1 MLQESDNFK
10 KINLSALAGK
20 EGADTKTGC
29 GESLLHSLRTSYI
42 SKYDLFLSLF
52 SFYRLL

>member
-10 KINLSALAGK
+10 KINISVLAGK